1 MPLKLRP
8 TGLGSGIDKDRPTTT
23 IVTGE
28 WAMAAS
34 QYRGGPRQSA
44 LVLVD
49 SNGPMTR
56 SDRVATLEEPRR
68 SFKRAGTPGRRGRS
82 WKR

>member
-1 MPLKLRP
+1 MRGEMCRLRADP
-8 TGLGSGIDKDRPTTT
+8 T
-23 IVTGE
+23 IVKMAFISLRRSGE
-28 WAMAAS
+28 W
-34 QYRGGPRQSA
+34 SA

-49 SNGPMTR
+49 DRNGPMTR